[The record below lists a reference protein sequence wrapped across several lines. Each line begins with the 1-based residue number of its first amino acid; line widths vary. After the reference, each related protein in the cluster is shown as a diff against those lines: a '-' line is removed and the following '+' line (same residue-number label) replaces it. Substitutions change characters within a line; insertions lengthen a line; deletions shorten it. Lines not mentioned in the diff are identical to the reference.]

1 MAGINNGRATVDSAQ
16 IGFVNGKKRGVLF
29 TAFRVFLFLSLVA
42 IQTPSIR

>member
-1 MAGINNGRATVDSAQ
+1 VAGINNGRATVDSAQ

-29 TAFRVFLFLSLVA
+29 TAFRVFLFLSLVD